1 MQYGRGAAGWPGRL
15 GCTAPG
21 QLCAPHDAGPRAGWV
36 GADRADRVSCGATAC
51 SALKFGPTRMD
62 RNEPILRRPRESPRV
77 TTGIPYMCP
86 LDRHTW
92 DVRHR
97 TGATPPS
104 SDAWALRARR
114 RMTPR
119 ARSSGGPLR
128 LVVRV
133 VRVDASAGGR
143 AALSPGSEKTGLLRR
158 AAGCSPPGGPVG
170 SEPASLHARKPPMP
184 AGPPYLPF
192 SHVAVQPSLRNGRSG
207 ACRDHPRMC
216 RPSPPAQTPSLEVL
230 A

>member
-36 GADRADRVSCGATAC
+36 GADRADRISCGATAC
-51 SALKFGPTRMD
+51 SALNFGPTRMD
-62 RNEPILRRPRESPRV
+62 RNEPILLRPRESPRV

-133 VRVDASAGGR
+133 VRVDASAAR
-143 AALSPGSEKTGLLRR
+143 AALGSGSEDRASASHGRMLSAGWARWVRVGLAPCSNTSDVGW
-158 AAGCSPPGGPVG
+158 AAILAILTCHCLSTPPEWEVWCVPL
-170 SEPASLHARKPPMP
+170 SS
-184 AGPPYLPF
+184 
-192 SHVAVQPSLRNGRSG
+192 
-207 ACRDHPRMC
+207 HPRMC
-216 RPSPPAQTPSLEVL
+216 R
-230 A
+230 